1 MGRKKKYTDEELKE
15 HNRERARRYY
25 VLHREEMMRRNRELR
40 RANPDRIRE
49 YGKRQRIRRNVSQYN
64 SEYYR
69 KNRQRLIELAS
80 DWRKANPEKVK
91 GYNDKQ
97 KKLRRIEAE
106 RKKLER
112 TNLKVKASIFRDPK
126 AAEHFMW
133 LAERVK
139 KKKEQ
144 SLNRRK

>member
-1 MGRKKKYTDEELKE
+1 MEQKDIDIYEILKGMPDGTPLYTPMCGNVEFTSVAADKE
-15 HNRERARRYY
+15 KMEAIWTEDKNGEYSFDKHGKWMIER
-25 VLHREEMMRRNRELR
+25 
-40 RANPDRIRE
+40 
-49 YGKRQRIRRNVSQYN
+49 
-64 SEYYR
+64 
-69 KNRQRLIELAS
+69 AS
-80 DWRKANPEKVK
+80 DWRKENPEKVK

-144 SLNRRK
+144 SLNHRK